1 MQHKHETTI
10 IKLAQLVGILVSS
23 LPRVEFGKLHYGN
36 LEIEKNLTLKEHKGN
51 YEALI
56 SLSPRAK
63 EDLV

>member
-10 IKLAQLVGILVSS
+10 IKLAQLVGILVFS

-36 LEIEKNLTLKEHKGN
+36 LEIEKNLTLKEHKCN
-51 YEALI
+51 YGALI